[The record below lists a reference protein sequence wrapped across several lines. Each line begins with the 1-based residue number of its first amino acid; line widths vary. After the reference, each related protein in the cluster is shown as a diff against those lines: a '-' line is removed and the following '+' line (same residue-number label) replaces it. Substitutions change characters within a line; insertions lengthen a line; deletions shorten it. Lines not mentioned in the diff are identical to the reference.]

1 MSASLDERTDR
12 HDWMLEG
19 HRLTQLLV
27 DLHGFRFQSWAL
39 SESLEI
45 QVAVPFRYA
54 QADGTDR
61 EVDPREAEQLAP
73 LLGLLGR
80 LVHGVAVGREGE
92 LEVRFG
98 DGSVLT
104 CAPHTN
110 RAAWEVQG
118 AGALE
123 GLAYRSP
130 PGGGVPWLDG

>member
-1 MSASLDERTDR
+1 MTASLDHRTDR
-12 HDWMLEG
+12 HAWTLDG

-27 DLHGFRFQSWAL
+27 DMHGFRFQSWAL
-39 SESLEI
+39 SESLEV
-45 QVAVPFRYA
+45 QVAVPFAYA
-54 QADGTDR
+54 QMDGTER

-80 LVHGVAVGREGE
+80 LVLGVILTRDGA

-98 DGSVLT
+98 DGSVLA
-104 CAPHTN
+104 CAPHAN
-110 RAAWEVQG
+110 RAAWEIQG

-130 PGGGVPWLDG
+130 PGGGVPWLEG